1 VQDGLDAFN
10 RGDVDGFAQLTT
22 DDFVWLPALP
32 GAVESGS
39 YVGRAGIQRYFS
51 ESGDTWEELTVLAE
65 ELYDLDGRVL
75 FLGHAV
81 GRGLGSGAP
90 VEMPLAFIVEFREGR
105 LARASTYL
113 SHDQARTAAGI
124 KG

>member
-1 VQDGLDAFN
+1 M
-10 RGDVDGFAQLTT
+10 
-22 DDFVWLPALP
+22 
-32 GAVESGS
+32 
-39 YVGRAGIQRYFS
+39 GRAGIQRYFA
-51 ESGDTWEELTVLAE
+51 ESGDTWEEDRLVLAE

-81 GRGLGSGAP
+81 ARGLGSGVP

-113 SHDQARTAAGI
+113 SHDQARVAAGI
-124 KG
+124 EG